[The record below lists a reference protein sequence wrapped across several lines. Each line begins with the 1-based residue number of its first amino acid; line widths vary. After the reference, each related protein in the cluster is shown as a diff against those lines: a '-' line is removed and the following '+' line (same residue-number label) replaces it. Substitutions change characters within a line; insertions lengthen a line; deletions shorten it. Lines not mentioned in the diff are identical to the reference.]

1 MNANGMTQEQI
12 QKLVDTAI
20 KNKARDRKTWV
31 TMDLRIKAFK
41 ALVQAGKAKDVTDLE
56 IQAELK
62 RRGLDK

>member
-12 QKLVDTAI
+12 QKLVDTAL

-41 ALVQAGKAKDVTDLE
+41 DLVKAGKVKDVTEAEVL
-56 IQAELK
+56 AELK
-62 RRGLDK
+62 KRGLDK